1 LLFNFDYA
9 LSVFPALLKGM
20 TVTLRYTLSGMALAT
35 ILGLILALCYRSQL
49 ELVSKP
55 AGWFV
60 EFIRSTP
67 FLVQLYF
74 IFFVLPSFGLSLSPF
89 LAGLMGLG
97 LHYSAYTAEVYR
109 AGIEAVP
116 RGQWEA
122 AIALNFSKRDTWTS
136 VILPQAV
143 PPMLPALGN
152 YLISMFKE
160 TPQLAAITVVEM
172 LSVAKIE
179 ASHTFRY
186 MEPFTI
192 VGLLFLALSYPSSRI
207 VRYLERRLGSA
218 V

>member
-1 LLFNFDYA
+1 MFDFTYA
-9 LSVFPALLKGM
+9 LSVLPALLKGM
-20 TVTLRYTLSGMALAT
+20 TVTLRYTLSGMLLAA
-35 ILGLILALCYRSQL
+35 ILGLGLALSRRS
-49 ELVSKP
+49 ELKWVSRP
-55 AGWFV
+55 TGWFI

-74 IFFVLPSFGLSLSPF
+74 IFFVLPSVGISLSPF
-89 LAGLMGLG
+89 LAGLLGLG

-122 AIALNFSKRDTWTS
+122 AISLNFSRRHTWTS

-143 PPMLPALGN
+143 PPMIPALGN
-152 YLISMFKE
+152 YLIAMFKE

-186 MEPFTI
+186 MEPFTL
-192 VGLLFLALSYPSSRI
+192 VGLLFLVLSYPSSRI
-207 VRYLERRLGSA
+207 VRRLEKRLGSA
-218 V
+218 L

>member
-1 LLFNFDYA
+1 MFDFGYA
-9 LSVFPALLKGM
+9 LSVLPALLKGM
-20 TVTLRYTLSGMALAT
+20 TVTLRYTLSGMALAA
-35 ILGLILALCYRSQL
+35 ILGLILALCYRSEL
-49 ELVSKP
+49 KLVSRP
-55 AGWFV
+55 TGWFI
-60 EFIRSTP
+60 EFVRSTP

-74 IFFVLPSFGLSLSPF
+74 IFFVLPSFGLALSPF

-122 AIALNFSKRDTWTS
+122 AIALNFSRRDTWMS

-152 YLISMFKE
+152 YLIAMFKE

-186 MEPFTI
+186 MEPFTL

-207 VRYLERRLGSA
+207 VRILERRLGSA
-218 V
+218 E

>member
-1 LLFNFDYA
+1 MFDFAYA
-9 LSVFPALLKGM
+9 LSVLPALLKGM
-20 TVTLRYTLSGMALAT
+20 TVTLRYTLSGMLLAA
-35 ILGLILALCYRSQL
+35 ILGLVFALSRRS
-49 ELVSKP
+49 ELKWVSRP
-55 AGWFV
+55 TGWFI

-74 IFFVLPSFGLSLSPF
+74 IFFVLPSVGISLSPF
-89 LAGLMGLG
+89 LAGLIGLG

-122 AIALNFSKRDTWTS
+122 AISLNFSRRHTWTS

-143 PPMLPALGN
+143 PPMIPALGN
-152 YLISMFKE
+152 YLIAMFKE

-186 MEPFTI
+186 MEPFTL
-192 VGLLFLALSYPSSRI
+192 VGLLFLVLSYPSSRI
-207 VRYLERRLGSA
+207 VRRLERHLGSA
-218 V
+218 L